1 MSNTIYHIHHI
12 IPKHLGGTDE
22 PSNLIKLTIEEH
34 AEAHRILYEQL
45 GHWQDKLAWQG
56 LTGLIGKDKLLQ
68 EMYKNR
74 KRPVITEEHKQILR
88 ERMTNR
94 VVSEETRKK
103 LSDYWKG
110 KPNPK
115 MKSINQ
121 EKRHCIV
128 CNKTMNPGNFK
139 RYHRDCEITGK
150 PTPSSLKGKPS
161 NLSEENR
168 KAFSERMKNRNK
180 TPAQRQAVADSNRRR
195 TKQEHSNTLP
205 KEKIPSNSLNP

>member
-12 IPKHLGGTDE
+12 IPKHLGGTDD

-56 LTGLIGKDKLLQ
+56 LAGLIGKDELLQ

-74 KRPVITEEHKQILR
+74 KRPPLTKEHKQILR

-110 KPNPK
+110 KPNPRTQK
-115 MKSINQ
+115 MNHVKHYCPVHD
-121 EKRHCIV
+121 KW
-128 CNKTMNPGNFK
+128 MNIGNFK
-139 RYHRDCEITGK
+139 RYHKDCEITGK

-161 NLSEENR
+161 NLSEEHR
-168 KAFSERMKNRNK
+168 KASSERMKNRII
-180 TPAQRQAVADSNRRR
+180 TSAQRQAVANSNRRR
-195 TKQEHSNTLP
+195 AKQERSTRP
-205 KEKIPSNSLNP
+205 RVEM

>member
-56 LTGLIGKDKLLQ
+56 LAGLIGKDELLQ

-74 KRPVITEEHKQILR
+74 KRPIITEEHKQILR
-88 ERMTNR
+88 ERMINR
-94 VVSEETRKK
+94 VVTEETRKK

-110 KPNPK
+110 KPQPQLLK
-115 MKSINQ
+115 THQIKKYCKI
-121 EKRHCIV
+121 

-139 RYHRDCEITGK
+139 RYHKDCEITGK

-161 NLSEENR
+161 NLSEEHR
-168 KAFSERMKNRNK
+168 KVLSERMKNRII
-180 TPAQRQAVADSNRRR
+180 TSAQRQAVADSNRRR
-195 TKQEHSNTLP
+195 TKRAH
-205 KEKIPSNSLNP
+205 